1 MKERVSSFT
10 TSIDTT
16 TNKAKYEMDKLKNIQ
31 IKTAQKL
38 LLFTD
43 VDVENLSTNSNHS
56 IPENTCH

>member
-16 TNKAKYEMDKLKNIQ
+16 TNKAKYEVDKLKNIQ

-38 LLFTD
+38 LLFPD
-43 VDVENLSTNSNHS
+43 VDEE
-56 IPENTCH
+56 IFPQI